1 MLANEN
7 RIFGSK
13 RIEEVKNS
21 GRIIQSDNFGLAILK
36 RDDNDPSKFAFVIST
51 KISKLAVHRN
61 RIKRSM
67 NEGIRRNLRDI
78 PKGYDFV
85 FLTKRSIGGKTTEE
99 IIEEVGNFFSRL
111 NLNL

>member
-1 MLANEN
+1 MEAK
-7 RIFGSK
+7 GVYKYDPKKAYK
-13 RIEEVKNS
+13 RELEDFTAVQKA
-21 GRIIQSDNFGLAILK
+21 AILK

>member
-1 MLANEN
+1 MLPNEN
-7 RIFGSK
+7 RILGSE

-21 GRIIQSDNFGLAILK
+21 GRIIQGDNFGLAILK
-36 RDDNDPSKFAFVIST
+36 RGDNDPSKFTFVIST

-67 NEGIRRNLRDI
+67 NEGVRRNLRDI

-85 FLTKRSIGGKTTEE
+85 FLTKKSIGNKTTEE
-99 IIEEVGNFFSRL
+99 IIEEVRAFFSRL
-111 NLNL
+111 SLNV